1 MWTLYSVK
9 PCCDSLKEAFFFFY
23 ISMEWTESNED
34 NKQETTEK
42 VKKGP
47 NKSNQKKVTDAD

>member
-1 MWTLYSVK
+1 MIL
-9 PCCDSLKEAFFFFY
+9 LKKLFFFY
-23 ISMEWTESNED
+23 ISLEWTESNED

-42 VKKGP
+42 VEKGP

>member
-1 MWTLYSVK
+1 
-9 PCCDSLKEAFFFFY
+9 
-23 ISMEWTESNED
+23 MEWTESNED